1 MALIDDFL
9 PALTFAA
16 LLGSDATL
24 ATTPYQTARED
35 MDRLLDQ
42 AMAKAQHAGN
52 RYAEEALFAVCA
64 FADEAILNS
73 NWSERAH
80 WLRPSLQQARFDQPN
95 AGVEFFAH
103 LERLNARLGPLTPP
117 PAAVEPSDWE
127 TLERSM
133 VSAAST
139 GLAPTSPS
147 VEVPPDDDPR
157 EAREVHEVYATCLV
171 LGFKG
176 AYFRES
182 DRQRLAQLT
191 SETIARLGLDAIA
204 ALDRLVPDVYG
215 QKRLSASPRKQ
226 HRVMRSL
233 LLAGVPVLLA
243 VMVYY
248 AYATRLNLFV
258 NSWLKSLT

>member
-1 MALIDDFL
+1 VALIDDFL

-16 LLGSDATL
+16 LLGGDDTL
-24 ATTPYQTARED
+24 ATTPYSTARED

-64 FADEAILNS
+64 FADEAILTS
-73 NWSERAH
+73 GWSGRAH
-80 WLRPSLQQARFDQPN
+80 WLCHPLQQARFDQLI
-95 AGVEFFAH
+95 AGTEFFAH

-117 PAAVEPSDWE
+117 PAPVDQSDWE

-133 VSAAST
+133 VSATST
-139 GLAPTSPS
+139 PPAPSAPS
-147 VEVPPDDDPR
+147 AEVPPDDDPR

-176 AYFRES
+176 EYFRES
-182 DRQRLAQLT
+182 DHQRLAELT
-191 SETIARLGLDAIA
+191 SETLARLGLDAIA
-204 ALDRLVPDVYG
+204 APERIVPEVYG
-215 QKRLSASPRKQ
+215 QKRLTAPPRKG

-233 LLAGVPVLLA
+233 LLAGVPALLA

-248 AYATRLNLFV
+248 AYATKLNLFV
-258 NSWLKSLT
+258 NGWLQSLT